1 MSPIRCAA
9 SCSSSKA
16 RSRRCRSLRCANHP
30 INVKITSTRK
40 PRAMAPLVSMLS
52 ECEEGGS
59 ADPVGEEG
67 EKIIRVGESAD
78 GVMVVEC

>member
-1 MSPIRCAA
+1 
-9 SCSSSKA
+9 
-16 RSRRCRSLRCANHP
+16 
-30 INVKITSTRK
+30 
-40 PRAMAPLVSMLS
+40 MAPLVSMLS

-67 EKIIRVGESAD
+67 EKIIRVGEPAD